1 MKIKRKRK
9 KKVTCITIMP
19 HVSRI
24 CGGDGETLRTPP
36 WKQGFGHQIALHA
49 SFEPNGYYS
58 RAFSLFFL
66 LVYKITLLPLM
77 TPNYQML
84 MTKKPTLSKAKIFTF
99 QEQ

>member
-1 MKIKRKRK
+1 
-9 KKVTCITIMP
+9 MP

-24 CGGDGETLRTPP
+24 CGGDGETLRTAP

-49 SFEPNGYYS
+49 SFEPNGYCS
-58 RAFSLFFL
+58 RAFSLFIFIL